1 MVLGRTVELNYLNTY
16 FDKAGSQLMIAY
28 GERGAD
34 KLALLMEF
42 ADGKPFHY
50 YRARPA
56 SLKEQLI
63 QWNRELWEQSGIS
76 KDSISFF
83 GLLNSLSEKQKKK
96 IVVIIDEFQLM
107 IRENGSF
114 MEELIR
120 YLHKKEQEEGVMVIL
135 CSSQVSF
142 VENSLISKIGAA
154 AYEITGFLKIKELP
168 FSCIGEYFPAFSR
181 QECIEAYSVL
191 GGMPGLWKYF
201 DDKLSVRENICRTIL
216 NPESGLYTEGRRE
229 MEEQLRETGVY
240 DTILSALSSG
250 QKKLN
255 DLYRHTGFS
264 RAKISVYLKNLME
277 LEIAEKVFSY
287 DTEGKAAILQL
298 ADVGCTTRHQPLHRR
313 ELDRPGSP

>member
-1 MVLGRTVELNYLNTY
+1 
-16 FDKAGSQLMIAY
+16 MIAY

-34 KLALLMEF
+34 KLALLMEI

-83 GLLNSLSEKQKKK
+83 GLLNSLSEKQKKR

-154 AYEITGFLKIKELP
+154 AYEITGFLNCL
-168 FSCIGEYFPAFSR
+168 
-181 QECIEAYSVL
+181 
-191 GGMPGLWKYF
+191 
-201 DDKLSVRENICRTIL
+201 
-216 NPESGLYTEGRRE
+216 LYTS
-229 MEEQLRETGVY
+229 
-240 DTILSALSSG
+240 DAA
-250 QKKLN
+250 
-255 DLYRHTGFS
+255 D
-264 RAKISVYLKNLME
+264 E
-277 LEIAEKVFSY
+277 L
-287 DTEGKAAILQL
+287 
-298 ADVGCTTRHQPLHRR
+298 
-313 ELDRPGSP
+313 